1 MSSAKETILARA
13 RHALR
18 DVPQDETPED
28 VAIER
33 GYRKEGED
41 SREEIVDR
49 FAGYVAEYEATVHRV
64 EEAELPEAI
73 KEALERR
80 EIGKLV
86 VPSDVPENWLPDE
99 VELLTDSAEDHLT
112 NDDLDTADGVL
123 TGCALGVAQTGT
135 IVLDSGE
142 AQGRRALTLL
152 PDYHLC
158 VVKEAQVVDLIP
170 EAIGELEEAVKSKG
184 RAVTF
189 ISGPSATS
197 DIELERVEGVHGPR
211 TLEVFIVTD

>member
-1 MSSAKETILARA
+1 MSNAKDTILART

-18 DVPQDETPED
+18 DVPSDETPED
-28 VAIER
+28 VTIER
-33 GYRKEGED
+33 GYRKKDED

-49 FAGYVAEYEATVHRV
+49 FAEYVAEYEATVHRV
-64 EEAELPEAI
+64 GEDELPKAI
-73 KEALERR
+73 RETLDRR
-80 EIGKLV
+80 EVKRLV
-86 VPSDVPENWLPDE
+86 VPSDTPEDWLPDE
-99 VELLTDSAEDHLT
+99 LELLQESPDDRLT
-112 NDDLDTADGVL
+112 NDELDNSDGIL

-142 AQGRRALTLL
+142 AQGRRALTLV

-158 VVKEAQVVDLIP
+158 VVKEDQIVSLIP
-170 EAIGELEEAVKSKG
+170 EAIEQLGEAVKGEG

-211 TLEVFIVTD
+211 TLEVLIVG